1 MPKSFG
7 DTVKGG
13 TVIARKLQMLEF
25 VWATR
30 SRSGS
35 QFVVKLTE
43 ALLGSRLQPQSRIT
57 GARRESLN
65 VERDPSFHDLL
76 NEQKELEYFS
86 VYDIRSLKL
95 EDPGLDD
102 LAGRIFD
109 VYPNSKWMASHRKLE
124 DIIISHFNIKK
135 WGHNEQYVLKS
146 FRTSLTLYERL
157 AADGRI
163 FVLDVDKPN
172 VFRLE
177 AFASFL
183 GCQPTEKAA
192 AMIREWK
199 PVNDLAY
206 QKQKYGERFT
216 DDKEIPPGINN
227 LRDRCPWIDEFES
240 RYDQLVTASSQL
252 HSS

>member
-1 MPKSFG
+1 MPERFDDK
-7 DTVKGG
+7 VKGG
-13 TVIARKLQMLEF
+13 IVVARKLPMLEF

-35 QFVVKLTE
+35 QFLVKLTE
-43 ALLGSRLQPQSRIT
+43 SLLGSRLQPQSRIT

-76 NEQKELEYFS
+76 SEQKELEYFS
-86 VYDIRSLKL
+86 AYDIRSLKL

-102 LAGRIFD
+102 LAGRISEA
-109 VYPNSKWMASHRKLE
+109 YPDSKWMASHRRLE

-146 FRTSLTLYERL
+146 FRTSLALYERL
-157 AADGRI
+157 AAQGRL

-172 VFRLE
+172 LFRLE

-192 AMIREWK
+192 AMIREWQ

-216 DDKEIPPGINN
+216 DGKEIPPGIDN
-227 LRDRCPWIDEFES
+227 LRDRCPWIEEFEP
-240 RYDQLVTASSQL
+240 RYEQLVIASSQFR
-252 HSS
+252 SS